1 MKGVFGQSNKDNFRP
16 EYGEINWNRRLN
28 GWLETVGVELQPV
41 AYREDGKPPMQLT
54 QENTMIFWN
63 MFADEMD
70 AIALMYTPDNGQ
82 STWYFREQ
90 LSGIAV
96 PERLET
102 VYDDGFEYVAGVIG
116 DWALQ
121 TMTLYPMEN
130 VVDQYNRFYTPE
142 IPDELPDNFS

>member
-1 MKGVFGQSNKDNFRP
+1 MKGVFGQANVDKFRP
-16 EYGEINWNRRLN
+16 EYGDIQWTHRLN
-28 GWLETVGVELQPV
+28 NWLELSGVELQPV
-41 AYREDGKPPMQLT
+41 AYREDKKPAMQLT

-70 AIALMYTPDNGQ
+70 CIALMYDQDDGQ

-90 LSGIAV
+90 LGGIAV
-96 PERLET
+96 PEGLEM
-102 VYDDGFEYVAGVIG
+102 DGFEYVATVIG

-130 VVDQYNRFYTPE
+130 VVDQYNKFYTPE
-142 IPDELPDNFS
+142 IPDTLEGFNG